1 MKRQRSL
8 KPISVFFVF
17 CLGLASATSSSAAS
31 VNDSGG
37 SGLGDLAGA
46 LRGRQSGREVVQVPE
61 KNVCSSWAGVSINL
75 TQDQTDA
82 LFQCGPKTVLAPLQN
97 PEKVYLEED
106 CRSPTLLKDAV
117 PGAKWAAIA
126 EQQGAYKLTLP
137 PHRKKAETLYYR
149 CKSEA
154 LIVAEISLIWFI
166 KQYHEAS
173 EEAKKKILET
183 LSRYY
188 DLVRVITLVIAGI
201 IERKV
206 KIIKAIKA
214 LLKLASQTV
223 HDILA
228 KQEVVKA
235 ITDLY
240 NYIKQ
245 HIPTIDEHL
254 RAIVAAINDLVNYVK
269 NLISQKLAERWELI
283 TKLLKNVADATGITC
298 KVKIVAKEEP
308 LAGDPGLKKT
318 CSDAKHP
325 VYIKLGN
332 GDREAVFK
340 CGGSLTTLAPT
351 QNTDKPKFC
360 KSTDCNETTDLSE
373 AFPGA
378 YWDER
383 NKEANIY
390 RLVIPT
396 EKRKD
401 TRMYYKCKGTSD
413 SADPCTVLINVK
425 STETD
430 DDEEEDV
437 QECTVGTEKKVTLS
451 PTDTV
456 KFKCNLGTVVQ
467 PSFSSESPK
476 VFDDSDGAC
485 SAPASLTSLV
495 DASLTEDSSHGKYT
509 KYTMN
514 LNARPDEAKNLCLQC
529 SSGKQN
535 CKVRIHVPATD

>member
-8 KPISVFFVF
+8 KQISVFFVF

-37 SGLGDLAGA
+37 SELGDLAGA
-46 LRGRQSGREVVQVPE
+46 LRGRQSGREAVQVPE
-61 KNVCSSWAGVSINL
+61 NNVCSSWAGVSIKL
-75 TQDQTDA
+75 TQDQTEA

-106 CRSPTLLKDAV
+106 CRSATLLEKAV

-126 EQQGAYKLTLP
+126 EPKGAYKLTLP

-173 EEAKKKILET
+173 EEARKKILET

-201 IERKV
+201 IERK
-206 KIIKAIKA
+206 
-214 LLKLASQTV
+214 Q
-223 HDILA
+223 
-228 KQEVVKA
+228 
-235 ITDLY
+235 
-240 NYIKQ
+240 
-245 HIPTIDEHL
+245 
-254 RAIVAAINDLVNYVK
+254 
-269 NLISQKLAERWELI
+269 
-283 TKLLKNVADATGITC
+283 
-298 KVKIVAKEEP
+298 
-308 LAGDPGLKKT
+308 
-318 CSDAKHP
+318 P
-325 VYIKLGN
+325 VYIKLGT
-332 GDREAVFK
+332 GKREAVFK
-340 CGGSLTTLAPT
+340 CGGSLTTLEPT

-360 KSTDCNETTDLSE
+360 KSTDCKETTDLST

-378 YWDER
+378 YWDDR
-383 NKEANIY
+383 NKDAHIY

-396 EKRKD
+396 VNRKD
-401 TRMYYKCKGTSD
+401 TRMYYKCKGASD
-413 SADPCTVLINVK
+413 SADPCTVLISVK

-430 DDEEEDV
+430 DHDEEEDV
-437 QECTVGTEKKVTLS
+437 QECTVGTDKKVTLS

-467 PSFSSESPK
+467 PSFSSGSPE
-476 VFDDSDGAC
+476 VFDDSDGSC
-485 SAPASLTSLV
+485 SARASLTSLV
-495 DASLTEDSSHGKYT
+495 DASLTEDSSHDKY
-509 KYTMN
+509 
-514 LNARPDEAKNLCLQC
+514 
-529 SSGKQN
+529 
-535 CKVRIHVPATD
+535 